1 MAVPIAF
8 QPLTKYGDF
17 NGRARRQEFWLFWLV
32 QFLFFSVLNSIV
44 MALMFQSFS
53 TISAQTDP
61 SSFMFNPTFMVLG
74 QVGNVISL
82 ALLVPNLAVGV
93 RRLHDTNRTG
103 WWLILP
109 IAAFVVGLVLFL
121 VTQGG
126 HLASLFT
133 DKYENNPQAVFSLIG
148 SGFLMVWLPTFVG
161 SVVLF
166 VFNVLDGTPGAN
178 RFGPDPKGRGVTAD
192 VAQTFA

>member
-8 QPLTKYGDF
+8 RPLTKYADF

-61 SSFMFNPTFMVLG
+61 SNFMFNPTFMVLG

>member
-8 QPLTKYGDF
+8 QPLTKYADF

-61 SSFMFNPTFMVLG
+61 SNFMFNPTFMVLG

-121 VTQGG
+121 ATQGG

>member
-8 QPLTKYGDF
+8 QPLTKYADF

-61 SSFMFNPTFMVLG
+61 SNFMFNPTFMILG

-109 IAAFVVGLVLFL
+109 AAAFMVGLVLFL
-121 VTQGG
+121 ITNGG
-126 HLASLFT
+126 QLASLFT
-133 DKYENNPQAVFSLIG
+133 GKYENNPQAVFGVIG

>member
-8 QPLTKYGDF
+8 QPLTKYAEF

-32 QFLFFSVLNSIV
+32 QFIFFSVLNGIV

-61 SSFMFNPTFMVLG
+61 SNFMFNPTFLILG
-74 QVGNVISL
+74 QVGNIVSL
-82 ALLVPNLAVGV
+82 GLLVPNLAVGV
-93 RRLHDTNRTG
+93 RRLHDTNRSG
-103 WWLILP
+103 WWLALP
-109 IAAFVVGLVLFL
+109 AVAFGVGLVLFL
-121 VTQGG
+121 ITNGTQ
-126 HLASLFT
+126 LAGLFT
-133 DKYENNPQAVFSLIG
+133 GKYENNPEAVFGVMG
-148 SGFLMVWLPTFVG
+148 SGFLMVWLPTVVA
-161 SVVLF
+161 SIVLF
-166 VFNVLDGTPGAN
+166 VFNILDGTPGVN

>member
-8 QPLTKYGDF
+8 QPLTKYADF

-61 SSFMFNPTFMVLG
+61 SNFIFNPTFMVLG

-103 WWLILP
+103 WWLLLP
-109 IAAFVVGLVLFL
+109 VAAFVVGLVLFL

-126 HLASLFT
+126 QLASLFT
-133 DKYENNPQAVFSLIG
+133 GKYENNPQAVFGVIG
-148 SGFLMVWLPTFVG
+148 SGFLMIWLPTFVG